1 MIDVCLLGIGGMM
14 PLPERPLSACLIRV
28 GGETILF
35 DCGEGTQVNWRLSG
49 WPFRPTGTILL
60 SHLHADHIA
69 GLPGILFQIAH
80 AGRTDPVTV
89 YGPHHTAEIVTHLV
103 QIVGR
108 LPYELRVV
116 HLDGG
121 ESIPFVAGL
130 TLSTRRLR
138 HRMPCLGYRLDLPRA
153 RRFDPERARALNV
166 PMQSWSRLQ
175 AGETIGG
182 VRSDDV
188 LGPERRGLRVSL
200 ITDTSYFD
208 DLVPFVEESDLLV
221 SESMY
226 GLDEKADDA
235 ERRGHM
241 TARQAARLGSSAR
254 VRRLWLTHFSPAVAD
269 LDELASVAREE
280 CPEAEVGYP
289 GLMTTLRFDEEAVN

>member
-14 PLPERPLSACLIRV
+14 PLPERPLSASLVRV

-49 WPFRPTGTILL
+49 WAFRPTGTILL

-80 AGRTDPVTV
+80 AGRTEPVTI
-89 YGPHHTAEIVTHLV
+89 YGPERTAEIVMHLV

-108 LPYELRVV
+108 LPYELQVV
-116 HLDGG
+116 QLDGG
-121 ESIPFVAGL
+121 ESIPFVAGM
-130 TLSTRRLR
+130 TLSTLRLQ
-138 HRMPCLGYRLDLPRA
+138 HHMPCLGYRLDLPRA
-153 RRFDPERARALNV
+153 RRFDPDRAREMNV
-166 PMQSWSRLQ
+166 PMQSWSCLQ
-175 AGETIGG
+175 AGETVDGIAPD
-182 VRSDDV
+182 VV
-188 LGPERRGLRVSL
+188 LGPERRGLGLSL
-200 ITDTSYFD
+200 ITDTSFFE
-208 DLVPFVEESDLLV
+208 DLVPFVSESDLLI

-241 TARQAARLGSSAR
+241 TARQAARLGSDAR
-254 VRRLWLTHFSPAVAD
+254 VRHLWLTHFSPAVTD
-269 LDELASVAREE
+269 LEELGRVAHEE
-280 CPEAEVGYP
+280 CSDVEVGYP
-289 GLMTTLRFDEEAVN
+289 GLTTTLRFDEGNRD